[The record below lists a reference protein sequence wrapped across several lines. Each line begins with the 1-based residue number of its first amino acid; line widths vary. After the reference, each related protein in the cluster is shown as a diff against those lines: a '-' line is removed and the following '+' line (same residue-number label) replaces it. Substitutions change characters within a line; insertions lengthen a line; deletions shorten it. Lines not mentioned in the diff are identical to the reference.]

1 MYQPRQDDYI
11 SNFDLTSLAFADLI
25 VSEINADPSTIEPAK
40 EEPKLAPFARIRCIC
55 GNNDVGGELIQCS
68 ECQSYLH
75 KECVELPNKRTTQY
89 RCPFCKLQQ
98 DGTDPF
104 RELKMWIEEKDNEIK
119 SIHNLLTEACKLDHT
134 VHELTNESYKS
145 PPSHMNMRTANLPY
159 LKQTL
164 NKNLQEAIERI
175 RNLSNS

>member
-1 MYQPRQDDYI
+1 MYQQRQDDYI
-11 SNFDLTSLAFADLI
+11 SNFELTSLAFADLI
-25 VSEINADPSTIEPAK
+25 YSEINADPSSIEPTK

-75 KECVELPNKRTTQY
+75 RECVELPNKRTTGY

-98 DGTDPF
+98 DGIDPF
-104 RELKMWIEEKDNEIK
+104 RELKSWIDEKDNEIK
-119 SIHNLLTEACKLDHT
+119 SIHTLLTEACQLNHKIHAAQY
-134 VHELTNESYKS
+134 EAY
-145 PPSHMNMRTANLPY
+145 PPQTMRNQNVSMLR
-159 LKQTL
+159 QTL
-164 NKNLQEAIERI
+164 NRNLQEAIDRI